1 METTSE
7 NTPMVEGRSPLLLL
21 QTLVM
26 IILSYQ
32 LIFTSDK
39 TLSLLAKSII
49 ILCLMGSTLLLGR
62 IPARYQQSGWFIGT
76 LVLTDTL
83 LTAYTIYLSAS
94 LDSDLFIIFFL
105 IILLAGFSP
114 NLKQMLGLSVLLCA
128 IYGVTVYIR
137 ADAFSEGRFLRIP
150 LLLIMATFY
159 GATAET

>member
-1 METTSE
+1 MMETPSE
-7 NTPMVEGRSPLLLL
+7 SSALVEGRSPLVLL

-39 TLSLLAKSII
+39 TLSLVAKTFI

-62 IPARYQQSGWFIGT
+62 LPTRFQRSGWFIGA
-76 LVLTDTL
+76 LVLTDTI

-114 NLKQMLGLSVLLCA
+114 NLKQMLGLSVILCA
-128 IYGVTVYIR
+128 IY
-137 ADAFSEGRFLRIP
+137 
-150 LLLIMATFY
+150 
-159 GATAET
+159 